1 MRKLNKLDELMS
13 DIVEYTENNQ
23 YLQHITEVVE
33 TIRAIVFHQG
43 EVASESPFLRDYI
56 EIKRYMFAVV
66 LALLPATFAA
76 IYFYGWRALA
86 MIVVSYV
93 AGGIAEVAFTLV
105 RKEEITE
112 GFLVTGILFPLIL
125 PPSTPFWMVAVGII
139 VGVILGKEV
148 FGGTGYNIFN
158 PALVGRVF
166 LTITFPVTMSSRW
179 VPPLT
184 GGWAGFTKF
193 NVDTITTATP
203 LGVFANSG
211 TLTPLRELFLGTIP
225 GCLGESSA
233 LLVIIGGVFLMLAK
247 IVDWRIPV
255 AYLGSVFLFSS
266 LGMFLWPNQV
276 APPLFQLLAG
286 GLLFGAMYMATDPVS
301 SPTTKE
307 GRWVY
312 GIFLG
317 VMTVSI
323 RAFSG
328 YPEGVQFSILLMN
341 MFAPLMDEMVMT
353 FRYGPVQK
361 PYK

>member
-1 MRKLNKLDELMS
+1 MLNKLDELMS
-13 DIVEYTENNQ
+13 DLAEYTEGHP
-23 YLQHITEVVE
+23 YLKHITEVVE

-43 EVASESPFLRDYI
+43 EAASESPFLRDYI

-66 LALLPATFAA
+66 LAVLPATLAA

-93 AGGIAEVAFTLV
+93 AGGIAEVTFTLI

-125 PPSTPFWMVAVGII
+125 PPSTPLWMVAVGII
-139 VGVILGKEV
+139 FGVIIGKEV

-166 LTITFPVTMSSRW
+166 LTVTFPVAMSSEW
-179 VPPLT
+179 IKPVT
-184 GGWAGFTKF
+184 GGWAGFTRYG
-193 NVDTITTATP
+193 VDATTTATP
-203 LGVFANSG
+203 LGSFANDG
-211 TLTPLRELFLGTIP
+211 TLAPLRELFFGTIP
-225 GCLGESSA
+225 GCLGETSA
-233 LLVIIGGVFLMLAK
+233 LLVILGGIFLIMTK
-247 IVDWRIPV
+247 IIDWRIPV
-255 AYLGSVFLFSS
+255 SYLGSVFLYS
-266 LGMFLWPNQV
+266 LLGTYLWPNQV
-276 APPLFQLLAG
+276 APPVFQLLAG
-286 GLLFGAMYMATDPVS
+286 GLMFGAMFMATDPVS

-312 GIFLG
+312 GVFLG
-317 VMTVSI
+317 VMTVSV

-328 YPEGVQFSILLMN
+328 YPEGVMFSILLMN
-341 MFAPLMDEMVMT
+341 MFAPLMDEMVIT
-353 FRYGPVQK
+353 FRFGPVQK

>member
-1 MRKLNKLDELMS
+1 MNRLERLLS
-13 DIVEYTENNQ
+13 DISSYTEEHP
-23 YLQHITEVVE
+23 YLQHITEVIDTV
-33 TIRAIVFHQG
+33 RSIVFEPG
-43 EVASESPFLRDYI
+43 ISADESPFLRDYI

-66 LALLPATFAA
+66 LAVAPAALA
-76 IYFYGWRALA
+76 SIYFYGWRAVA

-93 AGGIAEVAFTLV
+93 AGGIAEVSFTLI

-125 PPSTPFWMVAVGII
+125 PPSIPLWMVAVGII

-166 LTITFPVTMSSRW
+166 LTITFPVAMSSDW
-179 VPPLT
+179 IIPAT
-184 GGWAGFTKF
+184 GGWAGFKQF
-193 NVDTITTATP
+193 SIDTVTSATP
-203 LGVFANSG
+203 LGEFANAG
-211 TLTPLRELFLGTIP
+211 TLAPLRELFFGNIP

-233 LLVIIGGVFLMLAK
+233 LLVLAGGVFLMLAR
-247 IVDWRIPV
+247 IIDWRVPV
-255 AYLGSVFLFSS
+255 SYLGSVFLFSA
-266 LGMFLWPNQV
+266 LGTYLWPSQV
-276 APPLFQLLAG
+276 APPVFQLLAG
-286 GLLFGAMYMATDPVS
+286 GLMFGAMYMATDPVS

-307 GRWVY
+307 AKWVY
-312 GIFLG
+312 GVFLG

-328 YPEGVQFSILLMN
+328 YPEGVMFSILLMN
-341 MFAPLMDEMVMT
+341 MFAPLFDEMIMR
-353 FRYGPVQK
+353 FRYGPIKK

>member
-1 MRKLNKLDELMS
+1 MS
-13 DIVEYTENNQ
+13 NIADYTESNP
-23 YLQHITEVVE
+23 YLKHITEVVE
-33 TIRAIVFHQG
+33 TIRAIVFHHG
-43 EVASESPFLRDYI
+43 EVPSESPFLRDYI

-66 LALLPATFAA
+66 LAVLPAAIAA

-125 PPSTPFWMVAVGII
+125 PPSLPLWMVAVGII

-148 FGGTGYNIFN
+148 FGGTGYNVFN

-166 LTITFPVTMSSRW
+166 LTVSFPVAMSSRW
-179 VPPLT
+179 AAPFT
-184 GGWAGFTKF
+184 GGWAGFTEYG
-193 NVDTITTATP
+193 VDTITTATP
-203 LGVFANSG
+203 LGTFANEG
-211 TLTPLRELFLGTIP
+211 TLAPLRELFFGTIP
-225 GCLGESSA
+225 GCLGETSA
-233 LLVIIGGVFLMLAK
+233 LLVILGGIFLMLAK
-247 IVDWRIPV
+247 IIDWRIPV
-255 AYLGSVFLFSS
+255 AYLGSVFLFSL
-266 LGMFLWPNQV
+266 LGIYLWPNQM
-276 APPLFQLLAG
+276 APPVFQLLAG
-286 GLLFGAMYMATDPVS
+286 GLMFGAMFMATDPVS

-312 GIFLG
+312 GVFLG

-328 YPEGVQFSILLMN
+328 YPEGVMFSILLMN